1 MSSLHQAVEDYL
13 RIRRALGH
21 KLANAGRLLPRF
33 ADYLE
38 SVGAETVTIEHAL
51 RWATMPSGANPV
63 YWQLRLSV
71 VRGFARYLQTIDPT
85 AEVPPSGLL
94 PAAIGGRRPTPYVYC
109 DDEIAAL
116 IAAAGRWRRWR
127 SRLGSQTLQ
136 TLIGLLAVTG
146 MRIGEA
152 IRVDRDDL
160 DLAHERL
167 LVRNSKFGKS
177 RQLPLHPSTV
187 KALREYL
194 DLRDQVHPHVQTEA
208 LLITATGKRLDR
220 RYVEWQFAQLR
231 RRVGL
236 TPRPGCR
243 PARLHDV
250 RHTFAVRTMLDSYRT
265 GGDVQARLAQ
275 LATYLGHADPGASYW
290 YLSSAP
296 ELLALA
302 AARLEAHLTEA
313 SR

>member
-1 MSSLHQAVEDYL
+1 MSSLRQAVKDYL

-21 KLANAGRLLPRF
+21 KLDNAGRLLPQF
-33 ADYLE
+33 ADYLQ
-38 SVGAETVTIEHAL
+38 SVGAETITTEHAL
-51 RWATMPSGANPV
+51 RWATMPSGTSPT

-71 VRGFARYLQTIDPT
+71 VRGFARYLHTIDPT
-85 AEVPPSGLL
+85 AEVPPSGVL
-94 PAAIGGRRPTPYVYC
+94 PAATGGRRPTPYVYC
-109 DDEIAAL
+109 DDEIAGL
-116 IAAAGRWRRWR
+116 MAAARRWR

-152 IRVDRDDL
+152 IRLDRDDL

-167 LVRNSKFGKS
+167 LVLNSKFGKS

-187 KALREYL
+187 TALRDYL
-194 DLRDQVHPHVQTEA
+194 KLRDHVHPHAQTTA

-220 RYVEWQFAQLR
+220 RYVERQFAQLR
-231 RRVGL
+231 NRVGL

-250 RHTFAVRTMLDSYRT
+250 RHTFAVRTMLDSYRA
-265 GGDVQARLAQ
+265 GGDAQARLAQ
-275 LATYLGHADPGASYW
+275 LATYLGHTDPGASYW
-290 YLSSAP
+290 YLSAAP
-296 ELLALA
+296 DLLALA
-302 AARLEAHLTEA
+302 AARLESHLAEG